1 MNMEGQNKKECLDNI
16 TRKNYPTRNLKWP
29 SALRF
34 HQSFTDFTTELH
46 LLRLHFLKFLWPQ
59 RWLNPCRLSLPG
71 LLGVLIAVRQ
81 SIFTYFCFNSL
92 LPVSR
97 AHYQIRLKLL
107 SCRNSSY
114 HMLSSNLHVTHQSF
128 RCLQGSKTYKYGSL
142 KEIQL
147 GLDLKLFNSKNGKL
161 LYRFTLGS

>member
-1 MNMEGQNKKECLDNI
+1 MNMEGQNKEECLDNI

-34 HQSFTDFTTELH
+34 HHRASPI
-46 LLRLHFLKFLWPQ
+46 LRLHFLKFLWPR

-71 LLGVLIAVRQ
+71 LSGVLIAVRQ
-81 SIFTYFCFNSL
+81 SIFTDFCFNSL

-114 HMLSSNLHVTHQSF
+114 HMLSLNLHVTHQSF

-161 LYRFTLGS
+161 HYRFTLGS